1 MRIRSY
7 LYAPGNRPELM
18 AKAARSGAHAVILD
32 LEDAVPAAEKSGAC
46 VTVRAFLE
54 AEPAIPAFVR
64 LNSGRAALQDLA
76 RIGVRGLSGVLVPKA
91 EDPALIGEIDRALS
105 ESEARDGLDGGGA
118 IIQPLIESVAGLYGL
133 DALAQA
139 SPRIR
144 RVAFG
149 AGDYVRDIRAQATEP
164 RTETLYARMYLVARS
179 RFLRLEAPVA
189 HVFSRVRD
197 LEGLRRACAEDRAL
211 GFQARSCIH
220 PTQVAV
226 INAAFAPTQ
235 DELAQAR
242 RILAAYSEATA
253 AGRGSLL
260 LEDGTFIDEAA
271 ALRAQDV
278 VSSVP

>member
-32 LEDAVPAAEKSGAC
+32 LEDAVPAAEKAGAC
-46 VTVRAFLE
+46 LTVRAFLE

-64 LNSGRAALQDLA
+64 LNSGGAALQDLA
-76 RIGVRGLSGVLVPKA
+76 RIGVRGLAGVLVPKA

-118 IIQPLIESVAGLYGL
+118 IIQPLIESAAGLYGL

-149 AGDYVRDIRAQATEP
+149 AGDYVRDIRAQATET
-164 RTETLYARMYLVARS
+164 RTETLYARMHLVARS
-179 RFLRLEAPVA
+179 RFLQLEAPVA

-242 RILAAYSEATA
+242 WVLAAYSEATA

-260 LEDGTFIDEAA
+260 LEDGTFIDEAV

-278 VSSVP
+278 VSSAP